1 MSNKLNKELS
11 MCDKACNMVC
21 KESCCKEVSSRQF
34 KVVASIK
41 KDYYV
46 KDIKRYVLPHMFF
59 LKLDEVYNKP
69 FICESNNVE
78 FMIDRIYTVVD
89 VLGYEGF
96 ESVTIST
103 I

>member
-1 MSNKLNKELS
+1 
-11 MCDKACNMVC
+11 MCNDCVKPCSDCLC
-21 KESCCKEVSSRQF
+21 KETSSRQF
-34 KVVASIK
+34 KVVASLK
-41 KDYYV
+41 KEYYV

-103 I
+103 INE